1 MTPEPACVR
10 STDPLRTAIETMRTR
25 NCRRLPVVDD
35 GELVGIISDRD
46 VRLALNS
53 PFVLRERHADDDLLD
68 RVLVAECMTPDP
80 VVLPPGALV
89 IEAARLMHDRKFG
102 GIPIVDG
109 GRLVGIVTI
118 TDILSWLIKMLE
130 N

>member
-1 MTPEPACVR
+1 
-10 STDPLRTAIETMRTR
+10 
-25 NCRRLPVVDD
+25 
-35 GELVGIISDRD
+35 
-46 VRLALNS
+46 
-53 PFVLRERHADDDLLD
+53 
-68 RVLVAECMTPDP
+68 MTPDP